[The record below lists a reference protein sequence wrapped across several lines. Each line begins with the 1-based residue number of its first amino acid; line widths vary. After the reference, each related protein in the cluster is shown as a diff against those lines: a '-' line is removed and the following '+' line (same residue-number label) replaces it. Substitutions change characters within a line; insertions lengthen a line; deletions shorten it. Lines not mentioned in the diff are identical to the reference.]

1 MEKIWKFEWA
11 NSKEFE
17 KDRKNY
23 EIAINMFVS
32 KWKNRD
38 DYLEKPEKLLEAL
51 TDYNKLQRDFVSGG
65 KEGYYYWLKQELNE
79 NDLEIRAKLNK
90 IEEFVKIQNNKL
102 NFFQINLGKINKN
115 KQKEFL
121 ESDLLK
127 EYSNFLKQI
136 FVNSKHIL
144 NEKEEE
150 IIDLKSTSAYSSWIR
165 LVSSLLAKETRIIK
179 IEGKNVEK
187 NYSELLSLM
196 KSRDKNIRDLS
207 KKQFEEILSKY
218 SDIAEAELNA
228 ILEDHKTNDYLRKFS
243 RPDSERIVQ
252 DQIDEKFIDELI
264 EAVSSKFELSKKF
277 YELKSKLFQQE
288 KIGYHERAASY
299 GKIDKK
305 YTWENSK
312 ELVRKILNKLDK
324 EFLEIFDEFLEKNRI
339 DVFPKKGKRQGAC
352 CIHNSI
358 KLPTYILLNHTE
370 NLDDVTTIAHE
381 VGHGI
386 NNEFIRKKQK
396 AINFSTSMATA
407 EVASTFMED
416 FVLEEILKQVGDEE
430 KLTILMQKL
439 DSDIATIMR
448 QISCYLFEKD
458 IHEIYRKEGYLPKNK
473 IGEIF
478 KKRMSN
484 YMGDFVDTS
493 DCHNWWIYW
502 PHIREFFYVYSYAS
516 GLLISKAMQEKYK
529 EDDSFIEKVKE
540 FLSTGTSKTPRE
552 TFKKMGIE
560 LNKDFWNKGLNKVE
574 KLLDETWILAK
585 KLGKI

>member
-1 MEKIWKFEWA
+1 
-11 NSKEFE
+11 
-17 KDRKNY
+17 
-23 EIAINMFVS
+23 
-32 KWKNRD
+32 
-38 DYLEKPEKLLEAL
+38 
-51 TDYNKLQRDFVSGG
+51 
-65 KEGYYYWLKQELNE
+65 
-79 NDLEIRAKLNK
+79 
-90 IEEFVKIQNNKL
+90 
-102 NFFQINLGKINKN
+102 
-115 KQKEFL
+115 
-121 ESDLLK
+121 
-127 EYSNFLKQI
+127 
-136 FVNSKHIL
+136 
-144 NEKEEE
+144 
-150 IIDLKSTSAYSSWIR
+150 
-165 LVSSLLAKETRIIK
+165 
-179 IEGKNVEK
+179 
-187 NYSELLSLM
+187 
-196 KSRDKNIRDLS
+196 
-207 KKQFEEILSKY
+207 
-218 SDIAEAELNA
+218 
-228 ILEDHKTNDYLRKFS
+228 
-243 RPDSERIVQ
+243 
-252 DQIDEKFIDELI
+252 
-264 EAVSSKFELSKKF
+264 
-277 YELKSKLFQQE
+277 
-288 KIGYHERAASY
+288 
-299 GKIDKK
+299 
-305 YTWENSK
+305 
-312 ELVRKILNKLDK
+312 
-324 EFLEIFDEFLEKNRI
+324 
-339 DVFPKKGKRQGAC
+339 
-352 CIHNSI
+352 
-358 KLPTYILLNHTE
+358 
-370 NLDDVTTIAHE
+370 
-381 VGHGI
+381 
-386 NNEFIRKKQK
+386 
-396 AINFSTSMATA
+396 MATA